1 MADPMTLT
9 RTEKRF
15 LQCHKV
21 VSTAE
26 AFGDKVG
33 LNIARAELQQCYD
46 LIGEQRAQEL
56 LG

>member
-1 MADPMTLT
+1 MASPMTLN
-9 RTEKRF
+9 RAEKRF
-15 LQCHKV
+15 LQCHKM

-33 LNIARAELQQCYD
+33 ANIARAEFQQFYD
-46 LIGEQRAQEL
+46 MIGEQRAQEL

>member
-1 MADPMTLT
+1 MANPMTLT

-21 VSTAE
+21 AKTAE

-33 LNIARAELQQCYD
+33 LNIALAELEQCHD
-46 LIGEQRAQEL
+46 LIGEERAREL

>member
-1 MADPMTLT
+1 MASPMTLN
-9 RTEKRF
+9 RAEKRF
-15 LQCHKV
+15 LQCHKM

-33 LNIARAELQQCYD
+33 ANIARAEFQQFYD

>member
-1 MADPMTLT
+1 MASPMTLT

-46 LIGEQRAQEL
+46 MIGEERAQEL